1 MKYILFFCFFGYCL
15 GHPDRIRYSDP
26 EKQREYEEHCR
37 THKGYKIL
45 NGKLVAPDPKPIID
59 SSSEP
64 LKAVSAVSS
73 SREEASGSSKKF
85 QHTSSVSNEGEA
97 VSIAQSSIHET
108 LTISTSSSSSPSS
121 IPSKKKRF
129 TFSSSGWF
137 WNEELG
143 WLYFYKE
150 SYPYVY
156 SYNDKKWKPFV
167 VLE

>member
-45 NGKLVAPDPKPIID
+45 NGKLVAPDPNPLVSF
-59 SSSEP
+59 SSKP
-64 LKAVSAVSS
+64 LKTVSAVSS
-73 SREEASGSSKKF
+73 SSEPSESSKKL
-85 QHTSSVSNEGEA
+85 QNTSSVSSESGA
-97 VSIAQSSIHET
+97 TSITHSSIHENS
-108 LTISTSSSSSPSS
+108 TISTSSSSSPSS
-121 IPSKKKRF
+121 VPSKKKRF
-129 TFSSSGWF
+129 TFASSGWF

-156 SYNDKKWKPFV
+156 SYNDKKWKPLV

>member
-1 MKYILFFCFFGYCL
+1 MKYILYFCLFGYCL

-37 THKGYKIL
+37 IHKGYKIL
-45 NGKLVAPDPKPIID
+45 NGKLVAVDPKANIN

-64 LKAVSAVSS
+64 LNAASTASNSS
-73 SREEASGSSKKF
+73 ESSGSAKKLRNA
-85 QHTSSVSNEGEA
+85 SSVSSESDA
-97 VSIAQSSIHET
+97 VSIIQNSTHKN
-108 LTISTSSSSSPSS
+108 LTVSTSSSSSPSS
-121 IPSKKKRF
+121 VPSKKKRF
-129 TFSSSGWF
+129 TFASSGWF

-156 SYNDKKWKPFV
+156 SYNDKKWKPLV